1 MTYLSDTGAALL
13 LIREL
18 LMSGAPGVNSK
29 RLGITDIGQVRNKLE
44 AINNLTSSTTTLNAK
59 AQNTTEASLEV
70 LLSRLMVGVALET
83 RVRNPADIGALL
95 KILSKGESV
104 LGVTLSAET
113 ESLETEEELLSG
125 EGVES

>member
-1 MTYLSDTGAALL
+1 MTYLSDTGAAFL

-29 RLGITDIGQVRNKLE
+29 CLGITDIGQVRNKLE
-44 AINNLTSSTTTLNAK
+44 AINNLTSSTTTLYAK

-70 LLSRLMVGVALET
+70 LLSRLMVRVALET

-104 LGVTLSAET
+104 LSVTLSAET

>member
-1 MTYLSDTGAALL
+1 
-13 LIREL
+13 
-18 LMSGAPGVNSK
+18 
-29 RLGITDIGQVRNKLE
+29 
-44 AINNLTSSTTTLNAK
+44 
-59 AQNTTEASLEV
+59 
-70 LLSRLMVGVALET
+70 VALET

-104 LGVTLSAET
+104 LSVTLSAET